1 MAERLRAWLAGG
13 HECDLDLGEGSAQD
27 LMEKI
32 ENAGDRSWFSTDDG
46 RSRVRASAIVR
57 IEVEGRPDTAHD
69 PVERRS
75 S

>member
-1 MAERLRAWLAGG
+1 MAERLRVWLAGG
-13 HECDLDLGEGSAQD
+13 HECDLDLGDSSAQD

-57 IEVEGRPDTAHD
+57 IEVEGQPDTPHD

>member
-1 MAERLRAWLAGG
+1 
-13 HECDLDLGEGSAQD
+13 
-27 LMEKI
+27 MEKI

-57 IEVEGRPDTAHD
+57 LEVEGKPETRRGPG
-69 PVERRS
+69 ERRS

>member
-1 MAERLRAWLAGG
+1 MAERLRVWLAGG

-32 ENAGDRSWFSTDDG
+32 ENAGERSWFSTDDG

-57 IEVEGRPDTAHD
+57 IEVEGQPDTPD
-69 PVERRS
+69 EPVEPRS

>member
-27 LMEKI
+27 LIAKI
-32 ENAGDRSWFSTDDG
+32 ETAGERSWFSTAGG

-57 IEVEGRPDTAHD
+57 IELEGRPDTPHH

>member
-1 MAERLRAWLAGG
+1 MAERLRAWLLGG

-27 LMEKI
+27 LMQKI
-32 ENAGDRSWFSTDDG
+32 EKAGDRRWLSTADG
-46 RSRVRASAIVR
+46 SRVRASAIVR
-57 IEVEGRPDTAHD
+57 IEVEGRPATPHD